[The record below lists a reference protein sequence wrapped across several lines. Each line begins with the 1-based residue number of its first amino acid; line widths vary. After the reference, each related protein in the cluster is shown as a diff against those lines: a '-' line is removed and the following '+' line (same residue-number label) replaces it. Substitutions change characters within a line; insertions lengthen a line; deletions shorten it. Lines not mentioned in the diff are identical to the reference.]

1 MDAQQFLG
9 RWILGILFLVA
20 VPWSPLLAQDPQPTP
35 AEAAP
40 AETPAEPAAAAP
52 AEPAAEAPAAEAKEG
67 AAAAPAGEGVTESPA
82 QQKSF
87 LRFVFDASP
96 VLFIIIVG
104 MSIYLIS
111 TIISGFMAL
120 RVKNIIPPP
129 IVEQL
134 NERLKE
140 KQYREAFE
148 LLRNDTSLFS
158 RALRAGIE
166 QLSGGWDAAM
176 DSMLTVVED
185 AKIRYEHSISPVA
198 VFGQLG
204 PMIGLFGTVVGMILA
219 FMSIST
225 GGQPKPSELAA
236 EIAIALCATMEGLTL
251 ALPAIWFYAVLKN
264 KVHRLI
270 FDVETLAETYLRRFS
285 QAVKK

>member
-1 MDAQQFLG
+1 MDAQTLVA
-9 RWILGILFLVA
+9 RWILGILFLIGPQLTLVSAQDAAEPVAPAA
-20 VPWSPLLAQDPQPTP
+20 VPEEPV
-35 AEAAP
+35 
-40 AETPAEPAAAAP
+40 AEPAAAAP
-52 AEPAAEAPAAEAKEG
+52 AEGAPAAPAGEAKEG
-67 AAAAPAGEGVTESPA
+67 AAPAGEGVTESPPA
-82 QQKSF
+82 SKSF

-96 VLFIIIVG
+96 VLFIIIVA

-120 RVKNIIPPP
+120 RVKNVIPPP

-140 KQYREAFE
+140 KQFREAFE
-148 LLRNDTSLFS
+148 LLRGDSSLFS
-158 RALRAGIE
+158 RSLRAGIE
-166 QLSGGWDAAM
+166 QLSGGWDSAM
-176 DSMLTVVED
+176 DSLLTVIED
-185 AKIRYEHSISPVA
+185 SKIRYEHSISPVA

-270 FDVETLAETYLRRFS
+270 FDVETLAETYLRRFA